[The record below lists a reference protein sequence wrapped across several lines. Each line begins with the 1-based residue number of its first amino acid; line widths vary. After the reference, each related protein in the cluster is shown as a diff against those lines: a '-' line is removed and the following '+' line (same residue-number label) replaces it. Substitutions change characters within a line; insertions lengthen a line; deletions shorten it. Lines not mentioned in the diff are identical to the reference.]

1 MKEIQKPIPPL
12 YTLLNSF
19 RIEASSILVDF
30 CILIMHSLLFLT
42 TFFPVALAL
51 DLFQEP
57 VEPVDDSQINEVSIL
72 NGNDPMSNPDA
83 FNLLF
88 NSKMPKVYSFV
99 PEASNNDPVS
109 IPDDQPLIALPGA
122 YNNNPVPERPVP
134 FDSSTPIVSVDET
147 LDSNNDLVSNGNDN
161 ISSNS
166 DGGCTLGDA
175 TAGETLQKRDVPCP
189 TNVFY
194 HKRKGQSTASYG
206 SRKIQEDIN
215 DAIARRDHT
224 WYNQRFELGGV
235 RPKVSS
241 DFESLCAKL
250 TATLNL
256 FAIRKVERLIPLCCL
271 GPSSLLDPPEAIFIP
286 SPINVKPI
294 SYVVTNE
301 ENCDFF
307 YEGLRPLCEN
317 YEDQFCCNT
326 RGEGYSRW
334 FWKGYNCVPMR

>member
-1 MKEIQKPIPPL
+1 
-12 YTLLNSF
+12 
-19 RIEASSILVDF
+19 
-30 CILIMHSLLFLT
+30 MHSLLFLAT
-42 TFFPVALAL
+42 AFPVALAL
-51 DLFQEP
+51 DLFQDP

-88 NSKMPKVYSFV
+88 NSEMPKVYSFV

-109 IPDDQPLIALPGA
+109 IPDGQPLIANWGTPEA
-122 YNNNPVPERPVP
+122 YDKNPVPERPIP

-147 LDSNNDLVSNGNDN
+147 LDSNNDLVPNVSDN
-161 ISSNS
+161 IISNS
-166 DGGCTLGDA
+166 DVGCALDDA
-175 TAGETLQKRDVPCP
+175 TAGETLQKRDTPCP

-206 SRKIQEDIN
+206 SRKIQEEIN

-224 WYNQRFELGGV
+224 WYHKRFELGGV
-235 RPKVSS
+235 RPKVNG
-241 DFESLCAKL
+241 DFESVCAKL

-256 FAIRKVERLIPLCCL
+256 FATRKVDRLMPLCCL
-271 GPSSLLDPPEAIFIP
+271 GPSVLLDPPETIFVP
-286 SPINVKPI
+286 SPTNLNSI

-301 ENCDFF
+301 ENCDFY

-317 YEDQFCCNT
+317 YEDQCCCNR
-326 RGEGYSRW
+326 RGDGYSRW